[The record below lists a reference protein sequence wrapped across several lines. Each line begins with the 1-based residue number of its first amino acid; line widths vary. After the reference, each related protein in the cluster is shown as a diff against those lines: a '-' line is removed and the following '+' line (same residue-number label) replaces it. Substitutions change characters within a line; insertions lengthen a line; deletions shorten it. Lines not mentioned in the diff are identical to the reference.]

1 MHSKSPEAVPQ
12 VSAEGHQWKDAAGTE
27 SLHKYVSIPLEEAFQ
42 KPLMAA
48 RDLNRAV

>member
-1 MHSKSPEAVPQ
+1 MHWKSPEAVSQ

-42 KPLMAA
+42 QPIMTV